1 MAATGGRYNDFAFQ
15 RRPKQPREHGSGC
28 HNRRQPYNLCGATA
42 GAKQGF
48 SANKAVRCKRLL
60 CSPLRARMPLMT
72 RSLDSVVKTLAS
84 LPAEEQDRIA
94 QWLSAELA
102 SEKRWTDMFDQSQ
115 DLLAQ
120 MADEA
125 VADLEAGRTTK
136 LDPEK
141 L

>member
-1 MAATGGRYNDFAFQ
+1 
-15 RRPKQPREHGSGC
+15 
-28 HNRRQPYNLCGATA
+28 
-42 GAKQGF
+42 
-48 SANKAVRCKRLL
+48 
-60 CSPLRARMPLMT
+60 
-72 RSLDSVVKTLAS
+72 VKTLAS

-102 SEKRWTDMFDQSQ
+102 SERRWTDMFDQSQ
-115 DLLAQ
+115 DFLGQ

-125 VADLEAGRTTK
+125 LADLEAGRTTE

>member
-1 MAATGGRYNDFAFQ
+1 MRASNGLRFSGGPNRPGITQQNATTGA
-15 RRPKQPREHGSGC
+15 RRKMDRESRLAPANTYKQDK
-28 HNRRQPYNLCGATA
+28 A
-42 GAKQGF
+42 G
-48 SANKAVRCKRLL
+48 RCKRLL
-60 CSPLRARMPLMT
+60 CSLQGARLICMT
-72 RSLDSVVKTLAS
+72 RSLDSVMKTLAS

-102 SEKRWTDMFDQSQ
+102 SERRWTDMFDKSQ
-115 DLLAQ
+115 DLLAE

-125 VADLEAGRTTK
+125 LADLDAGRTTE

>member
-1 MAATGGRYNDFAFQ
+1 M
-15 RRPKQPREHGSGC
+15 RR
-28 HNRRQPYNLCGATA
+28 
-42 GAKQGF
+42 
-48 SANKAVRCKRLL
+48 
-60 CSPLRARMPLMT
+60 MT

-102 SEKRWTDMFDQSQ
+102 SERRWTDMFDRSQ
-115 DLLAQ
+115 DLLGQ

-125 VADLEAGRTTK
+125 LADLEAGRTTE

>member
-1 MAATGGRYNDFAFQ
+1 M
-15 RRPKQPREHGSGC
+15 
-28 HNRRQPYNLCGATA
+28 
-42 GAKQGF
+42 
-48 SANKAVRCKRLL
+48 KA
-60 CSPLRARMPLMT
+60 
-72 RSLDSVVKTLAS
+72 LAS

-102 SEKRWTDMFDQSQ
+102 SERRWTDMFDQSQ

-120 MADEA
+120 MADDA
-125 VADLEAGRTTK
+125 LADLEAGRTTD

>member
-1 MAATGGRYNDFAFQ
+1 
-15 RRPKQPREHGSGC
+15 
-28 HNRRQPYNLCGATA
+28 
-42 GAKQGF
+42 
-48 SANKAVRCKRLL
+48 
-60 CSPLRARMPLMT
+60 MT

-102 SEKRWTDMFDQSQ
+102 SERRWTDMFDQSQ
-115 DLLAQ
+115 VLLGQ

-125 VADLEAGRTTK
+125 LADLEAGRTTE

>member
-1 MAATGGRYNDFAFQ
+1 
-15 RRPKQPREHGSGC
+15 
-28 HNRRQPYNLCGATA
+28 
-42 GAKQGF
+42 
-48 SANKAVRCKRLL
+48 
-60 CSPLRARMPLMT
+60 MT

-102 SEKRWTDMFDQSQ
+102 SERRWTDMFDRSQ
-115 DLLAQ
+115 DLLGQ

-125 VADLEAGRTTK
+125 LADLEAGRTTE